1 MHSTNRKL
9 IYTVFLTLNQV
20 VPVQLRVI
28 KEATAEVTN
37 IFLED
42 LPSPSEGH

>member
-1 MHSTNRKL
+1 MHNTHRD
-9 IYTVFLTLNQV
+9 IGFLTWSQV
-20 VPVQLRVI
+20 VPMQLRVI

-42 LPSPSEGH
+42 LPSPSEEH